1 MDKNTIQS
9 KKQCTFVLK
18 IIPMAI
24 NSKVELDNVFVTVTK
39 LRRKLDAQIEA
50 ELHYIGYK
58 NFKSSYLPVLIML
71 YKEGRSV
78 VNIAYD
84 YGISKQAI
92 SKLTAEMMNESLLK
106 TLVNKDD
113 RRSMTIVLTA
123 AGKRMATDARKCV
136 SKLNDNYKTLIG
148 KNKYEQMMDSL
159 LSLLAFH
166 D

>member
-1 MDKNTIQS
+1 
-9 KKQCTFVLK
+9 
-18 IIPMAI
+18 
-24 NSKVELDNVFVTVTK
+24 
-39 LRRKLDAQIEA
+39 
-50 ELHYIGYK
+50 
-58 NFKSSYLPVLIML
+58 ML

-92 SKLTAEMMNESLLK
+92 SKLTSEMMNESLLK

-113 RRSMTIVLTA
+113 RRSMTLVLTA